1 MLTHVNMMSHFGYW
15 ITLHR
20 YRWVN
25 NSTWLLI
32 PVHYVAIYL
41 YPEPVNITL
50 LDVASGA
57 IADSVQ
63 YIPVQ
68 PVFVHF
74 LLGLFVR

>member
-1 MLTHVNMMSHFGYW
+1 VGKQLNLAINTCTLCGY
-15 ITLHR
+15 I
-20 YRWVN
+20 
-25 NSTWLLI
+25 
-32 PVHYVAIYL
+32 VAIYL

-68 PVFVHF
+68 PVFVHL